1 MEHEAQFSADVVLL
15 VFLKWS
21 QPVSR
26 AKDAFVE
33 KLSGAAQMEVSNNAD
48 FRRGCT
54 SREIGGLASREYP
67 KAAIVRNACVGYH
80 KTNGSFVVPK
90 SSWSYSHRSTRASQ
104 SSNFLFVGSLQT
116 MKTTLQR
123 GR

>member
-33 KLSGAAQMEVSNNAD
+33 KLSGAAQMEIPIMP
-48 FRRGCT
+48 T
-54 SREIGGLASREYP
+54 SAEDAPHG
-67 KAAIVRNACVGYH
+67 
-80 KTNGSFVVPK
+80 K
-90 SSWSYSHRSTRASQ
+90 SED
-104 SSNFLFVGSLQT
+104 
-116 MKTTLQR
+116 
-123 GR
+123 